1 MSKIVEAEIM
11 SAGKTKLRI
20 TLANGDVIEGF
31 SLGIEPAYD
40 DDGEELGYNILSFRS
55 YAPEAYFELRSE
67 DIAKVE
73 KVA

>member
-1 MSKIVEAEIM
+1 MSKIVEVEIM

-40 DDGEELGYNILSFRS
+40 DDGEELGYNILAFRA
-55 YAPEAYFELRSE
+55 YAPEAYFELQSE
-67 DIAKVE
+67 DILNVE
-73 KVA
+73 KV

>member
-1 MSKIVEAEIM
+1 MSKIIEAEVM

-20 TLANGDVIEGF
+20 TLSNGDVIEGY
-31 SLGIEPAYD
+31 SLGIEPAFD
-40 DDGEELGYNILSFRS
+40 DNGEELDYNILSFRA

-67 DIAKVE
+67 DIEKIE

>member
-1 MSKIVEAEIM
+1 MSKIVEAEVM

-20 TLANGDVIEGF
+20 TLSNGDVIEGY
-31 SLGIEPAYD
+31 SLGIEPAFD
-40 DDGEELGYNILSFRS
+40 DNGEELNYNILAFRA